1 MSFTLR
7 HRWVA
12 LAAVVAIVVLGG
24 AYAVRLALHRAAD
37 EDAGWLDSLEP
48 VQGQW
53 VSSTGFAR
61 DGSSPWAAP
70 VRVSVDGDELRF
82 DVGCNRLTATATVD
96 HHRLQSE
103 RGVMST
109 LIGCPPE
116 VAAHEAWIAAL
127 VADHAQVQ
135 LKGSTEGMMFSLTS
149 DAGWIGFL
157 RD

>member
-1 MSFTLR
+1 MR
-7 HRWVA
+7 RRAGWVA
-12 LAAVVAIVVLGG
+12 LTAVVAIVVLGG

-53 VSSTGFAR
+53 VSRTGFAY
-61 DGSSPWAAP
+61 DGSAPWTVP

-82 DVGCNRLTATATVD
+82 DAGCNRMTATATVED
-96 HHRLQSE
+96 HRLQSAQ
-103 RGVMST
+103 GVMST

-135 LKGSTEGMMFSLTS
+135 LKGSTQGLMFSLNS
-149 DAGWIGFL
+149 DAGWIGFV